1 MHAPAEW
8 DYKMILKFEDIDS
21 LKNYMAND
29 HDRISEEHM
38 PKLEAFLAD
47 GKFHQQNFVYDD
59 IE

>member
-1 MHAPAEW
+1 VRAEW

-29 HDRISEEHM
+29 HEKISAEHM
-38 PKLEAFLAD
+38 PKLESFLAD
-47 GKFHQQNFVYDD
+47 GTSFHQQNFVYDD